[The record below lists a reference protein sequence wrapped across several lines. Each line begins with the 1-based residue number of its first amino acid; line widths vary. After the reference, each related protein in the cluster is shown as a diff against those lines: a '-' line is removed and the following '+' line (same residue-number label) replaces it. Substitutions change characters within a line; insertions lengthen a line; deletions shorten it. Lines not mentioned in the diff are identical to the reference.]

1 MEEIF
6 SYLIPV
12 LAITALTAGWM
23 AVQMLAKSMKVKN
36 HIDRTS
42 GCCGA
47 CDNKDTCDGN
57 D

>member
-6 SYLIPV
+6 SYMIPV